1 MVSAHHV
8 KDEEGGGEKQ
18 RLVHRL
24 PLSHVPLARSLT
36 VTPLTVPVGE
46 EEEGRMKGGEEEE
59 EEEEVVDLSQSPPH
73 AECVCSPAGGWL
85 QLPVTEIKAEVQR
98 CCCTAAPANV

>member
-18 RLVHRL
+18 CLVHRL

-46 EEEGRMKGGEEEE
+46 EEEGRMKGGGEEEE
-59 EEEEVVDLSQSPPH
+59 EGVVDLSQSPPH

-98 CCCTAAPANV
+98 CCCTAGPSNV